1 MSFIQIMQLQTS
13 KIDEIRA
20 AVDRWQKATDGK
32 ATVTRSVISQDR
44 DKPNRYWVIVS
55 FDSYED
61 AMKNSSLPE
70 TDSLSKETIDL
81 ADGPPVFFNLDV
93 IEERLVGDRR
103 PGTHD

>member
-20 AVDRWQKATDGK
+20 AVDVWQKATSDK
-32 ATVTRSVISQDR
+32 TTVTQSVISQDR
-44 DKPNRYWVIVS
+44 DNPGRYWVIVS

-70 TDSLSKETIDL
+70 TDSLSQKTIAL
-81 ADGPPVFFNLDV
+81 SDGAPIFFNLDV
-93 IEERLVGDRR
+93 IEERLIGDRR
-103 PGTHD
+103 PGPHS